1 MCLTNKKVSCFDG
14 ELYFEISKNQPHVM
28 KKLPLKVYLRKWRNE
43 KQPKSGIFKNLKND
57 VSFILAIQ
65 VLRSWVF
72 IFVFG
77 FSYLLRILLLEN
89 DKGEISK
96 Y

>member
-1 MCLTNKKVSCFDG
+1 MCLTNKKVSSFDG
-14 ELYFEISKNQPHVM
+14 ELYFEISKNQPHIM

-72 IFVFG
+72 IFYFWIV
-77 FSYLLRILLLEN
+77 LLI
-89 DKGEISK
+89 KKSSPGK
-96 Y
+96 

>member
-14 ELYFEISKNQPHVM
+14 ELYFEISKNQPHIM

-43 KQPKSGIFKNLKND
+43 KQPKSGIFKNLRND

-65 VLRSWVF
+65 VLRSRVF
-72 IFVFG
+72 IFYFWIV
-77 FSYLLRILLLEN
+77 LLI
-89 DKGEISK
+89 KKSSPGK
-96 Y
+96 

>member
-14 ELYFEISKNQPHVM
+14 ELYFEISKNQPHIM

-43 KQPKSGIFKNLKND
+43 KQPKPGIFKNLKND

-72 IFVFG
+72 IFYFWIV
-77 FSYLLRILLLEN
+77 LLI
-89 DKGEISK
+89 KKSSPGK
-96 Y
+96 